1 MFRQK
6 KAIFVI
12 VFVFFL
18 FFTESGLSQSEV
30 NNVVRLKRVKAYVAM
45 GNCNAASYEFDKMR
59 RDSKDETLESFSNS
73 ILISC
78 YLEQRDY
85 RKAQKI
91 LDESFQSSNTS
102 IGVQNYLVTAAQAVK
117 TLRLQ
122 IDRYKILGVAANDN
136 SLPDESLK
144 DFDKMREMLE
154 GIIRQASS
162 LNDES
167 FLALLQEACLTRS
180 SIAKDEYD
188 ATYWKELAEDMRDG
202 VKNAKRKIDSVED
215 PNPQDSTAST
225 NSSAKSDSIASNIA
239 KSGSSK
245 PGPSNSSNKYDLDED
260 DLTRSTNQNSAN
272 GRFITNFQNERILR
286 LGSLVEYAIKKV
298 TPRYPPA
305 ARAQKL
311 SGTVK
316 IELVVDENGK
326 VASIKQSF
334 GHPILQSAALEAI
347 KEWQFKQFTQGGVPV
362 KVEGF
367 VVFNFNAE

>member
-1 MFRQK
+1 MLRQK
-6 KAIFVI
+6 KAIFII

-18 FFTESGLSQSEV
+18 FFTESVSSQSEV
-30 NNVVRLKRVKAYVAM
+30 NNVARLKRVKAYVAM
-45 GNCNAASYEFDKMR
+45 GNCNAASYELDKMR
-59 RDSKDETLESFSNS
+59 RDRKDETLESFSNL

-78 YLEQRDY
+78 YLEQHDY
-85 RKAQKI
+85 RKAQKL
-91 LDESFQSSNTS
+91 LDESFQSSNAS
-102 IGVQNYLVTAAQAVK
+102 IGFQNYLVTAAQAIK

-122 IDRYKILGVAANDN
+122 IDRYKILGLAANDS

-167 FLALLQEACLTRS
+167 FFALLQEACLTRS

-202 VKNAKRKIDSVED
+202 FKNAKKKIDSVED
-215 PNPQDSTAST
+215 SNPQDSTAST
-225 NSSAKSDSIASNIA
+225 NASVKPDSIAANIA
-239 KSGSSK
+239 K
-245 PGPSNSSNKYDLDED
+245 PGLSNSPNKYDLDED
-260 DLTRSTNQNSAN
+260 EITRSTNPNPAN
-272 GRFITNFQNERILR
+272 GRFITNFQNERVLR

-311 SGTVK
+311 SGAVK

-326 VASIKQSF
+326 VASIKQAS

-347 KEWQFKQFTQGGVPV
+347 KEWQFKPFTQGGVPV